1 MPCGDKVIS
10 VLLAVVDI
18 VEPLIVILSTTKEV
32 NPAISVVLE
41 PKVNVDEPIVVDGF
55 AKLAFEIAALPDKFE
70 FVNAVAVTV
79 TLLSV
84 TV

>member
-1 MPCGDKVIS
+1 MS
-10 VLLAVVDI
+10 VLLALVDK

-32 NPAISVVLE
+32 NPAMSVVLE
-41 PKVNVDEPIVVDGF
+41 PKVNVDEPIVVVGF

>member
-1 MPCGDKVIS
+1 M
-10 VLLAVVDI
+10 
-18 VEPLIVILSTTKEV
+18 
-32 NPAISVVLE
+32 SVVVA
-41 PKVNVDEPIVVDGF
+41 PNVNVDEPNVVVGV
-55 AKLAFEIAALPDKFE
+55 AKLAFVMPALPDKFE